1 MATESFAGPVDYV
14 VFRFDDGADIGPGL
28 AALLEAVDQ
37 SIIEILDLAVVSLT
51 AEAAVTRLALADL
64 NATSSVDL
72 SIFDGAASHILDD
85 DDLTKI
91 SGELT
96 PGRFALAVVYEDR
109 SLATAAAAWATVGGT
124 ELFSGGIDLADL
136 EATLEGNQS

>member
-37 SIIEILDLAVVSLT
+37 GIIEILDLAVVSLT

-72 SIFDGAASHILDD
+72 SIFDGAASHILD